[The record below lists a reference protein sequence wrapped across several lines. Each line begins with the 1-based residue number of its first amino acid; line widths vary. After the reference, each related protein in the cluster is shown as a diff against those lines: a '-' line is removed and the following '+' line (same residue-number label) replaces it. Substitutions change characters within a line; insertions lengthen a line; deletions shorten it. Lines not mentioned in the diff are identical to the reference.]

1 VASEK
6 LSAGIVSKA
15 FTVIP
20 KNIVVFLPFA
30 MLFTLMAGMSSC
42 ASAVNEPSDHG
53 LEESVCGLKEPL
65 VFWLWSLA
73 AGSADHSR
81 ALDAGNVEDVSLTTG
96 DGRRIRGYKLSASG
110 STKPPAEVKGYLL
123 VAQGNAMLADQIISS
138 FKSFARKGYDV
149 YIFDYRGYGRS
160 QGKRRLKAILN
171 DYREIIAH
179 LNALSYPRRLY
190 YGMSFGG
197 IVLLDVLEQG
207 DHEKSVVI
215 DSTPS
220 RVSDYGCPQVYDPV
234 NNLPEDSSDFLF
246 ISGDRDP
253 VVSFDAARELL
264 ELARQRGAAVL
275 RDRQFSH
282 PFMDTSMEDHNRRR
296 RAVERF
302 LLGGQT
308 EQP

>member
-1 VASEK
+1 
-6 LSAGIVSKA
+6 
-15 FTVIP
+15 VIL
-20 KNIVVFLPFA
+20 KRRSLLLPFA
-30 MLFTLMAGMSSC
+30 VLFSLMIGVSSC
-42 ASAVNEPSDHG
+42 ASAPNGRSEHG
-53 LEESVCGLKEPL
+53 LEESLCGLKEPF
-65 VFWLWSLA
+65 VFWLWSRA

-81 ALDAGNVEDVSLTTG
+81 ALLAGNVEEVALTTV
-96 DGRRIRGYKLSASG
+96 DGRRLAGYKLSPPG
-110 STKPPAEVKGYLL
+110 SAKPPARVEGYLL

-138 FKSFARKGYDV
+138 FKSFARMGYDV

-160 QGKRRLKAILN
+160 QGKRRLQAILS

-197 IVLLDVLEQG
+197 IVLLDALKAS
-207 DHEKSVVI
+207 DDEKSVVI

-220 RVSDYGCPQVYDPV
+220 RLSNYGCPPAHDPV

-253 VVSFDAARELL
+253 VVSFNAQRELL
-264 ELARQRGAAVL
+264 ELARQRGAAML
-275 RDRQFSH
+275 RDPQFSH
-282 PFMDTSMEDHNRRR
+282 PFMDTDMEDHNRRR

-302 LLGGQT
+302 LLDGHT

>member
-1 VASEK
+1 LYE
-6 LSAGIVSKA
+6 GA
-15 FTVIP
+15 FTLIT
-20 KNIVVFLPFA
+20 NRISVFLPFA
-30 MLFTLMAGMSSC
+30 VPFILMAGMSSC
-42 ASAVNEPSDHG
+42 ASAPGEPGEHG
-53 LEESVCGLKEPL
+53 LEESVCGLKEAF
-65 VFWLWSLA
+65 VFWLWSRA

-81 ALDAGNVEDVSLTTG
+81 ALLAGNVEDVSLTTG
-96 DGRRIRGYKLSASG
+96 DDRIIRGYKLSPPG
-110 STKPPAEVKGYLL
+110 STGPPAKLKGYLL

-138 FKSFARKGYDV
+138 FKSFARMGYDV

-160 QGKRRLKAILN
+160 DGKRRLKAIVS

-179 LNALSYPRRLY
+179 LNGLSYPRHLY

-197 IVLLDVLEQG
+197 IVLLDALKESDG
-207 DHEKSVVI
+207 EKSVVI

-220 RVSDYGCPQVYDPV
+220 RLSNYGCPQVYDPV

-246 ISGDRDP
+246 ITGDRDR
-253 VVSFDAARELL
+253 VVSFDAARDLL

-275 RDRQFSH
+275 RDPQFSH

-296 RAVERF
+296 RAVESF
-302 LLGGQT
+302 LLGGHT